1 VQREINE
8 KRQELLAKEESLR
21 LVLKVKATSHVTKGV
36 ATGTWRVD
44 LRLRADRACFATR
57 IVACCAR
64 GLQRRS
70 IPRGVELFQRAR
82 SLKISCL
89 FLK

>member
-21 LVLKVKATSHVTKGV
+21 LVSKVKATCYVTKRV
-36 ATGTWRVD
+36 TTGTWRAD
-44 LRLRADRACFATR
+44 LRLRADGTSSATR

-70 IPRGVELFQRAR
+70 IPRDVDCFIVHAR
-82 SLKISCL
+82 
-89 FLK
+89 